1 MIVLWRCRLISASN
15 WFHNFCCISGSN
27 FISFSLIKSWSCWT
41 RPESSFAVY
50 FPANLAPITSPVREG
65 MIWKLESSVMMR
77 KSLKFNDYG
86 LIGCVGPF
94 NQFSFIRKFH
104 YKQRNKLCPRP
115 NHNASSS
122 SHQHFFSLAT
132 TTTVDTTRPGAAPIS
147 SPLSVNACC
156 FQNAFSFLTCSNSSM
171 SRLCSK
177 ESLSPPSFNWV
188 WILWFCS
195 FCLITSGSTRPFR
208 SGEDASFDD
217 KDESFKWHSCSWVSW
232 IWKEREFLSTTE
244 FKFSRSIV
252 QAWVSSVICRVVC
265 RVSNLKDWIFVHDGM

>member
-132 TTTVDTTRPGAAPIS
+132 TTTNILTSQRQRLLLPKCVFLLDLLQLFDEP
-147 SPLSVNACC
+147 PL
-156 FQNAFSFLTCSNSSM
+156 FQRVPFSSFLQ
-171 SRLCSK
+171 L
-177 ESLSPPSFNWV
+177 SLDFMV
-188 WILWFCS
+188 L
-195 FCLITSGSTRPFR
+195 
-208 SGEDASFDD
+208 
-217 KDESFKWHSCSWVSW
+217 
-232 IWKEREFLSTTE
+232 
-244 FKFSRSIV
+244 
-252 QAWVSSVICRVVC
+252 
-265 RVSNLKDWIFVHDGM
+265 